1 MMEESLLPVNMC
13 WSSGVSASDVTD
25 SLWPLKNLMDSNGG
39 SEYWEE
45 EKREEEEERVRVI
58 KISDK
63 IIVIIVNTWSAI
75 ALCIFPDF
83 SN

>member
-1 MMEESLLPVNMC
+1 
-13 WSSGVSASDVTD
+13 
-25 SLWPLKNLMDSNGG
+25 MDSNGG

-63 IIVIIVNTWSAI
+63 IIVIIVNT
-75 ALCIFPDF
+75 
-83 SN
+83 